1 MPDEDSDEEIDIGLK
16 DFITIFKIDEIS
28 DHIIKMINAEV
39 NSRKKA
45 QANANWKKS
54 LKMVARQA
62 YLAQFENTETIEETE
77 FDE

>member
-1 MPDEDSDEEIDIGLK
+1 
-16 DFITIFKIDEIS
+16 
-28 DHIIKMINAEV
+28 MINSEV

-45 QANANWKKS
+45 QANAIWKKS